1 METAFQ
7 RIRAGGTAA
16 TPSNSSPTAN
26 NGTKT
31 MRAAGPPGSAGVSAG
46 GTAAVTRA
54 PAASASA
61 ARTRWVTFAGLALR
75 SDGWTFRLVRAGF
88 LARRRAGGVVVLWR
102 RTETLGAGCGGGA
115 GGIGTGGTGWGA
127 GGGERG
133 GGGRGGGG

>member
-16 TPSNSSPTAN
+16 TPSNSTPTAN

-31 MRAAGPPGSAGVSAG
+31 TRAAGTPGSAGVSAG

-88 LARRRAGGVVVLWR
+88 LARQRGDDEEDDGQRDENR
-102 RTETLGAGCGGGA
+102 SQSKSH
-115 GGIGTGGTGWGA
+115 
-127 GGGERG
+127 GGEFDA
-133 GGGRGGGG
+133 